1 MKPFLTFI
9 SFFVFIFFSESLF
22 AQSKTTKYTYDA
34 LGRLTFVND
43 SVNGN
48 RDYDYDKAGNRLLVT
63 TGLATDSA
71 AEPGLLS
78 APTNLSSSLIA
89 DCAWRVTWNA
99 VPGATRYLVM
109 DTNNASQSVTTTTAY
124 VTCPS
129 GNSTANRPKSV
140 QACDVNNACSSKA
153 IFSN

>member
-1 MKPFLTFI
+1 MNKFI
-9 SFFVFIFFSESLF
+9 SSLLLISLIFFSHSVF

-34 LGRLTFVND
+34 LGRLTFVTD

-78 APTNLSSSLIA
+78 APTNLYRNLIA
-89 DCAWRVTWNA
+89 DCAWRATWNA
-99 VPGATRYLVM
+99 VPGATRYLVI
-109 DTNNASQSVTTTTAY
+109 DTNGASQSVTDTTAY
-124 VTCPS
+124 VNCPN
-129 GNSTANRPKSV
+129 GNSNANLPKSV

-153 IFSN
+153 NF